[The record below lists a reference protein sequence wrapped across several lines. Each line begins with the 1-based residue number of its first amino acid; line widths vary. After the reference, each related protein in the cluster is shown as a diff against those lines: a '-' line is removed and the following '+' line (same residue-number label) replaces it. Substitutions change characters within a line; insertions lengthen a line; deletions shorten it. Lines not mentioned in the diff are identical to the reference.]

1 MQDIIQ
7 RNLRE
12 IREQIAP
19 YKPNIIAVTK
29 YFDNTAIEAAYRCG
43 LRDFAESR
51 AVEAVDKI
59 RRLPKEIQEGSKFHF
74 IGHLQGNKVRKVVEN
89 FDLIQSIDTLKL
101 AHRVSEIA
109 KEVGKEQEVLLELN
123 IADEVQKFGFSRAEL
138 IESFGEILELPNL
151 KVSGLMSMAPLGAGE
166 EVIRGLYGQVV
177 EIKSEIE
184 TKFSIDLKEVS
195 MGMSQDYVIAAQ
207 EGATMLRIG
216 RKLFS

>member
-29 YFDNTAIEAAYRCG
+29 YFDNSAIEAAYQCG

-59 RRLPKEIQEGSKFHF
+59 QKLPKEIREGSKFHF

-89 FDLIQSIDTLKL
+89 FDIIQSIDTLKL
-101 AHRVSEIA
+101 ALRVSEVA
-109 KEVGKEQEVLLELN
+109 KEVEKEQEVLLELN
-123 IADEVQKFGFSRAEL
+123 IANEVQKFGFSRAEL
-138 IESFGEILELPNL
+138 IESFDKILNLQNL
-151 KVSGLMSMAPLGAGE
+151 KVSGLMSMAPLGASE
-166 EVIRGLYGQVV
+166 DVIRGLYGEVV

-184 TKFSIDLKEVS
+184 KKFSVELKEVS

-207 EGATMLRIG
+207 AGATMLRIG

>member
-7 RNLRE
+7 RNLNE
-12 IREQIAP
+12 IREQVAP

-29 YFDNTAIEAAYRCG
+29 YFDKTAIEAAYRCG

-59 RRLPKEIQEGSKFHF
+59 QKLPKEIREGSRFHF

-101 AHRVSEIA
+101 AVRVSEIA
-109 KEVGKEQEVLLELN
+109 KEVGKEQEVLLEVN
-123 IADEVQKFGFSRAEL
+123 IANEAQKFGFSRAEL
-138 IESFGEILELPNL
+138 IENFDKILNLPNL
-151 KVSGLMSMAPLGAGE
+151 KVSGLMSMAPLGASE
-166 EVIRGLYGQVV
+166 DIIRELYGQVV
-177 EIKSEIE
+177 VIKSEIE
-184 TKFSIDLKEVS
+184 DKFPVKLKEIS